1 MGADR
6 IYSAHL
12 SRGEGKRPTLSS
24 PIWAHLSS
32 GEGLTGGEGQPDL
45 GSSLSVCIVAWV
57 PAAMIDAFMLVV
69 APDEGAGRGA
79 LASRSYPGPD
89 YLFNIIDEAAQVRR
103 HSPLQPHSYPL
114 ITPSEPRAH
123 SQ

>member
-1 MGADR
+1 
-6 IYSAHL
+6 
-12 SRGEGKRPTLSS
+12 
-24 PIWAHLSS
+24 
-32 GEGLTGGEGQPDL
+32 
-45 GSSLSVCIVAWV
+45 
-57 PAAMIDAFMLVV
+57 MIDAFMLVV

-114 ITPSEPRAH
+114 ITPSELRAH
-123 SQ
+123 SR